1 MANQGVKVTISAV
14 DRASQTLERINARI
28 AAIQA
33 PVRRTMAAFSRFSNV
48 TGLTRLRS
56 GIMSVGRAGLGMFGS
71 LTKIVPVL
79 GTITGAASLAGIYRL
94 ASAWAQAGTN
104 VRTAARNMGM
114 APSRLM
120 AMQNAARLAGG
131 SGEAMGDALQNLSQT
146 KWETLHG
153 YAPEAATQFKALGIS
168 LEELKNASPDQIFER
183 ITKRLRQIRDPA
195 ARVIAATKIFGG
207 AAQGLMP
214 ILQQTEA
221 QYQANIREAER
232 FGLLNQRG
240 VDAAARLQHA
250 LTQLN
255 EAVEGFGYS
264 LAQSVEPAI
273 RPVIEQMAEWIA
285 ANREWI
291 SQDISSYVR
300 QFVGWLQNG
309 GWVKIQ
315 SGIKGVY
322 DEALNVVHGLG
333 GWKHAGEVALGAIAA
348 IYAAPVLAGVTLLA
362 ATLAPVAAEFAAI
375 TLAAGAAV
383 AAYKTWQAVKH
394 PERAPENRLV
404 TGFRRVLGYD
414 AQPAQ
419 KAWQYFRSQ
428 GWSPQQASGIVAN
441 LDRESAFVSNRPG
454 DFNKKTGQYEA
465 YGLAQWHQP
474 RQDQFKRLFGHDI
487 RQSTDDE
494 QLAFVQWEL
503 TNGGYAGAGKALRG
517 ARSDREAAAIVSK
530 LYESPR
536 DRDNEASI
544 RGDMAEKWGRKFD
557 ALSPGPAVLPPPP
570 SASQALD
577 KTMGGLRVEIDHKN
591 APPGSSV
598 KVKSTSPGLQVQ
610 TVRQHRAMDPLNSA
624 VGN

>member
-33 PVRRTMAAFSRFSNV
+33 PVRRTMAAFGRFSNV

-56 GIMSVGRAGLGMFGS
+56 GVMGVTRAGLGMFRGLS
-71 LTKIVPVL
+71 QIVPVL
-79 GTITGAASLAGIYRL
+79 GTITGAASLAGIYKL

-104 VRTAARNMGM
+104 IRTAARNMGM

-146 KWETLHG
+146 KWEALHG

-195 ARVIAATKIFGG
+195 ARVIAATKIFGS

-232 FGLLNQRG
+232 YGLLNQQG

-291 SQDISSYVR
+291 SQDITGYVR
-300 QFVGWLQNG
+300 QFVGWLKNG
-309 GWVKIQ
+309 GWDKIQ

-333 GWKHAGEVALGAIAA
+333 GWKTAGEIALGAIAA
-348 IYAAPVLAGVTLLA
+348 IYAAPVLVGLGLLA
-362 ATLAPVAAEFAAI
+362 ASLGPVAAGFAAI
-375 TLAAGAAV
+375 SAAATAAV
-383 AAYKTWQAVKH
+383 IGYETWKSIKD
-394 PERAPENRLV
+394 PKEGPENRFA
-404 TGFRRVLGYD
+404 TGVRRFLGWD
-414 AQPAQ
+414 AEPAQ

-441 LDRESAFVSNRPG
+441 LDKESAFVSNRPG

-474 RQDQFKRLFGHDI
+474 RQDQFKRLYGHDI

-503 TNGGYAGAGKALRG
+503 TKGSYTGAGKALRG
-517 ARSDREAAAIVSK
+517 ARSDREAAAIVSR

-536 DRDNEASI
+536 DTDNEASI
-544 RGDMAEKWGRKFD
+544 RGDIAEKWGRKFD

-570 SASQALD
+570 SASQAAD

-598 KVKSTSPGLQVQ
+598 QVKSTSPGLQVQ

>member
-33 PVRRTMAAFSRFSNV
+33 PVRRTMAAFGRFSNV

-131 SGEAMGDALQNLSQT
+131 SGEAMGDALQSLSQT

-232 FGLLNQRG
+232 YGVLNKRG
-240 VDAAARLQHA
+240 VEAAAQLKHA
-250 LTQLN
+250 LTSLD
-255 EAVEGFGYS
+255 EAVEGFGNS
-264 LAQSVEPAI
+264 LAQAVAPGLVDVIGFMRDLIVENG
-273 RPVIEQMAEWIA
+273 R
-285 ANREWI
+285 WI
-291 SQDISSYVR
+291 SQDIGSYVR
-300 QFVGWLQNG
+300 QFSHWLRNG
-309 GWVKIQ
+309 GWEQI
-315 SGIKGVY
+315 STGIKSVY
-322 DEALNVVHGLG
+322 DMALNVVHGLG

-348 IYAAPVLAGVTLLA
+348 IYAAPVLAGVALLA

-383 AAYKTWQAVKH
+383 AAYKTWQAIKH
-394 PERAPENRLV
+394 PESAPENRLI

-414 AQPAQ
+414 AEPAQ
-419 KAWQYFRSQ
+419 KAWQYFRGQ

-503 TNGGYAGAGKALRG
+503 TNGGYAGAGRALRG

-530 LYESPR
+530 LYESPK

-544 RGDMAEKWGRKFD
+544 RGDMAEKWGRRFD